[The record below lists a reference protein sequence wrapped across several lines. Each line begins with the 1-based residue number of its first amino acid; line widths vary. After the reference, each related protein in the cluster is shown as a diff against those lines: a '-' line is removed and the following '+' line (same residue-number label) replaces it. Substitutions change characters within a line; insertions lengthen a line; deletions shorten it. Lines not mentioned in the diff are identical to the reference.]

1 MGYKTL
7 FIILDGVGD
16 HIIKTFHGKT
26 PLEAAKKPN
35 IDKLCRFAE
44 CGVVSPVDIGVVPG
58 SDTGHLG
65 LFGYDPYR
73 YYPGRGVFEALGLN
87 IKLEEGDIAF
97 RVNFGTVDNNFLIID
112 RRAQRNPEGIDSIIK
127 EFNSKVGEIESKYG
141 VKIILKHGVEHRG
154 VLVIKGKNLSN
165 KISDIDVHKVG
176 IKAKEVS
183 PLNDTKSARITAEI
197 VNKIISLFYDV
208 SKNHVANDRRKEKG
222 LLPVNYL
229 LLRGVSMYKPLKDQD
244 TFYSR
249 YQLKP
254 VFIAGAPMY
263 LGVAKY
269 VGMDTIKP
277 AGATGTVN
285 TSLVSKAESAISAR
299 QKYDIIFVHIKATDT
314 LSHDKNPKGK
324 KKFIELI
331 DQRFFSRIK
340 DEFDIIVL
348 TSDHT
353 TSSILGEHTA
363 DPVPIMIYSVEDIIH
378 RKDSVKNFAER
389 KCYKG
394 ILGHLKGIHIIRL
407 ILNKI
412 GKGIKYGT

>member
-1 MGYKTL
+1 MNYKIL
-7 FIILDGVGD
+7 FVILDGVGD
-16 HIIKTFHGKT
+16 HVVKIFHSKT

-44 CGVVSPVDIGVVPG
+44 CGVVSSVDIGVVPG

-65 LFGYDPYR
+65 LFGYDPYK

-87 IKLEEGDIAF
+87 IELEEGDIAF
-97 RVNFGTVDNNFLIID
+97 RVNFGTVDDNFLIID
-112 RRAQRNPEGIDSIIK
+112 RRAQRNPEGIDVIIQ
-127 EFNSKVGEIESKYG
+127 EFNNKVDKIESEYG
-141 VKIILKHGVEHRG
+141 VKVILKHGVEHRG
-154 VLVIKGKNLSN
+154 VLIIKGKNLSD

-176 IKAKEVS
+176 IKVEEAK
-183 PLNDTKSARITAEI
+183 PLENTENAKITAEI
-197 VNKIISLFYDV
+197 VNKIVKLFHEI
-208 SKNHVANDRRKEKG
+208 SKNHVVNKRRKEKG

-229 LLRGVSMYKPLKDQD
+229 LLRGVSMFKPLKEKDI
-244 TFYSR
+244 FPNK

-277 AGATGTVN
+277 IGATGTIN
-285 TSLVSKAESAISAR
+285 TSLVSKAESAISSR
-299 QKYDIIFVHIKATDT
+299 QKYDIVFVHIKATDT
-314 LSHDKNPKGK
+314 LSHDRNPKGK

-331 DQRFFSRIK
+331 DQQFFERVK

-348 TSDHT
+348 TGDHT

-363 DPVPIMIYSVEDIIH
+363 DPVPIMIYSTEDIIH
-378 RKDSVKNFAER
+378 RKDPVKNFAER
-389 KCYKG
+389 KCYRG
-394 ILGHLKGIHIIRL
+394 ILGHIKGIHIIRL

-412 GKGIKYGT
+412 GKGIRYGT